1 MPSCPL
7 MIACFQKNA
16 SSEQDTPP
24 VPALSEARRIHHGLV
39 KLSTRYRSD
48 RLQRVLL
55 LGDWV
60 DRSREEGSMFDVE
73 RRENGRWIRARAEE
87 CRASAFSTSEPEL
100 RYSYIQLA
108 ECYEALAS
116 ECDVAADLPF
126 PGSAPLGRNPY
137 IRSSVAGPVV

>member
-1 MPSCPL
+1 
-7 MIACFQKNA
+7 
-16 SSEQDTPP
+16 
-24 VPALSEARRIHHGLV
+24 
-39 KLSTRYRSD
+39 
-48 RLQRVLL
+48 
-55 LGDWV
+55 
-60 DRSREEGSMFDVE
+60 MFDVE